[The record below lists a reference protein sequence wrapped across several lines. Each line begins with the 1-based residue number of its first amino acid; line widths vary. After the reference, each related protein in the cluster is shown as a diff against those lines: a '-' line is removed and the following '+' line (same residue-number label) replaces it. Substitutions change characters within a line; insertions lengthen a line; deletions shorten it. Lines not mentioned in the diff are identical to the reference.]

1 MMKQIRTL
9 GAALLAAGLLAGC
22 TVTVRLPGGEAT
34 PAPDSVPGAVTEAT
48 PTPQPVQVTPTPE
61 PDPPPTPAPTPAGE
75 EVDSPE
81 EFLTPEQ
88 YDVYTRADEASQPL
102 FGDTFSV
109 MYQYGWDYSDQP
121 EVEREADTGT
131 TFLYQI
137 LEGENATLE
146 FYEEQLLTV
155 FTPAF
160 LEERGFGWRFIS
172 IDGKLAAADIGIGG
186 NSELSDV
193 PDTFQLISSD
203 DNTVEFYRIAHYTIP
218 RDGESTEDY
227 IARRAVSYDKVGHL
241 TIRLVSTEDGWRV
254 DAYGR
259 PSFAGPDDES

>member
-1 MMKQIRTL
+1 MKRMYALGVTL
-9 GAALLAAGLLAGC
+9 LTAGLLAGC

-34 PAPDSVPGAVTEAT
+34 PAPDPTPAAVTEAT
-48 PTPQPVQVTPTPE
+48 PTPQPVQATPE
-61 PDPPPTPAPTPAGE
+61 PGPTPTPAPTPAGE

-81 EFLTPEQ
+81 AFLTPEQ

-121 EVEREADTGT
+121 EVERKADTGT

-146 FYEEQLLTV
+146 YYEQQLLTV

-160 LEERGFGWRFIS
+160 LEERGFDWRFIS
-172 IDGKLAAADIGIGG
+172 VDGRLAAADIGIGS
-186 NSELSDV
+186 NNELSDV
-193 PDTFQLISSD
+193 PDTFQLISAD
-203 DNTVEFYRIAHYTIP
+203 DNMVEFYRIAHYTIP

-241 TIRLVSTEDGWRV
+241 TIRLVNTEDGWRV
-254 DAYGR
+254 DAYVR
-259 PSFAGPDDES
+259 PTYAGPDDES

>member
-1 MMKQIRTL
+1 MKRMYVL

-34 PAPDSVPGAVTEAT
+34 PAPD
-48 PTPQPVQVTPTPE
+48 PTPAAVAEAEPTPRPVQATPTPE
-61 PDPPPTPAPTPAGE
+61 PTPTPAPEPTPAGE

-81 EFLTPEQ
+81 VFLTPEQ
-88 YDVYTRADEASQPL
+88 YDVYTRADKASQPL

-121 EVEREADTGT
+121 EVSRQADTGT

-146 FYEEQLLTV
+146 YYEEQLLTV

-160 LEERGFGWRFIS
+160 LEERGFDWRFIS

-193 PDTFQLISSD
+193 PDTFQLISAD

-227 IARRAVSYDKVGHL
+227 IARRAVSYDKVGHI
-241 TIRLVSTEDGWRV
+241 TVRLVNTEDGWRV

-259 PSFAGPDDES
+259 PSFAGPDDEA

>member
-1 MMKQIRTL
+1 MKRMYAL
-9 GAALLAAGLLAGC
+9 GAALLAAGLLSGC

-34 PAPDSVPGAVTEAT
+34 PAPD
-48 PTPQPVQVTPTPE
+48 PTPAAVAEAEPTPRPVQATPTPE
-61 PDPPPTPAPTPAGE
+61 PTPTPAPEPTPTGE

-81 EFLTPEQ
+81 VFLTPEQ
-88 YDVYTRADEASQPL
+88 YDVYTRADKASQPL

-121 EVEREADTGT
+121 EVSRQADTGT

-146 FYEEQLLTV
+146 YYEQQLLTV

-160 LEERGFGWRFIS
+160 LEEQGFDWRFIS
-172 IDGKLAAADIGIGG
+172 INGKLAAADIGIGG

-193 PDTFQLISSD
+193 PDTFQLISAD

-227 IARRAVSYDKVGHL
+227 IARRAVSYDKVGHI
-241 TIRLVSTEDGWRV
+241 TIRLVNTEDGWRV

-259 PSFAGPDDES
+259 PSFAGPDDEA